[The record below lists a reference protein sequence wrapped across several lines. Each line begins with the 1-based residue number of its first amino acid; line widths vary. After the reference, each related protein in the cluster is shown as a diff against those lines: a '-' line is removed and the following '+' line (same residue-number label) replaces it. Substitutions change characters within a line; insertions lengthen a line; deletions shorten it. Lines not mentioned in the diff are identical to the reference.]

1 MRRKLSV
8 GIAAAMAAV
17 LLAGCGGGSDTGA
30 SAKKEADTSAKTQEQ
45 QKEDTENE
53 ENADTAPEAGKAAD
67 KGQTL
72 LIYTNSGGDG
82 RQEWL
87 IEQAEAAGF
96 NIEVLNAG
104 GGDILNRLLV
114 EKNNIQADLVF
125 GMSAIDYERL
135 KAENLII
142 QYEPAW
148 AGEVD
153 MSLGDNDGYYYP
165 IVIQPLLYMYNPD
178 MENPPA
184 DILDLTK
191 PEYKDQF
198 AVGNLGGGTPKN
210 LYSSILMRYRDED
223 GEYGVSEEGWE
234 MAKAY
239 LQNAHI
245 IADGEDYVGDVIS
258 GARPM
263 SAMWGSGVIQNQ
275 NEREYKFSLVCPEI
289 GVPYI
294 AEQVAILNKN
304 DKEELAKEFI
314 DWFGGEELQSAWSTQ
329 FGTIPANEKSLEKV
343 SEDIK
348 EFINS
353 VHPQEMDWGF
363 VAENI
368 DNWIEKA
375 ELEFLN

>member
-8 GIAAAMAAV
+8 GIAAVMMAA
-17 LLAGCGGGSDTGA
+17 LLAGCGDKADTGV
-30 SAKKEADTSAKTQEQ
+30 SSEADAGALAETEEG
-45 QKEDTENE
+45 QKEDTGNTENT
-53 ENADTAPEAGKAAD
+53 DTESEPEGAVD
-67 KGQTL
+67 KSQTL

-96 NIEVLNAG
+96 NIEVLSAG

-135 KAENLII
+135 KAEDLII
-142 QYEPAW
+142 KYEPVW
-148 AGEVD
+148 AEEVD
-153 MSLGDNDGYYYP
+153 MSLGDADGYYYP
-165 IVIQPLLYMYNPD
+165 IVIQPLLYMYNAD
-178 MENPPA
+178 MENPPE

-198 AVGNLGGGTPKN
+198 AVGGLGGGTPKN
-210 LYSSILMRYRDED
+210 LYSSILMRYREEN

-234 MAKAY
+234 LAKAY

-258 GARPM
+258 GSRPVC
-263 SAMWGSGVIQNQ
+263 AMWGSGVIQNQ
-275 NEREYKFSLVCPEI
+275 NERDYRFSLVCPEI

-304 DKEELAKEFI
+304 DKEDLAREFI
-314 DWFGGEELQSAWSTQ
+314 DWFGGEELQSAWSEQ